1 MAAAVALADDSVYK
15 FGSYDADIVAM
26 VKMLNTGHRD
36 AKEAMCLQAAG
47 VSQSEA
53 WRLKVRDFSKG
64 KKHLDAIYM
73 TSKNRGLFVTKLRK
87 EGMEMSESMFM

>member
-1 MAAAVALADDSVYK
+1 MAAVATETDSPFK
-15 FGSYDADIVAM
+15 HGSFDADIEAI

-47 VSQSEA
+47 VSQSEG

-64 KKHLDAIYM
+64 KKHLDGIYA
-73 TSKNRGLFVTKLRK
+73 TSKNRSLFITHLRK
-87 EGMEMSESMFM
+87 KGMEMTESKFK